1 MKEGLPLKFLRWME
15 RRVYNGSDAVTTID
29 KVFYDTI
36 EPRFVDKTK
45 LHIIPNFV
53 DTELY
58 RALSSLQVN
67 SLLDPKLF
75 PNTDGIKLLY
85 AGNIGHA
92 QSWEPLIELADR
104 TRELNVEYIVIG
116 EGAKR
121 GYLVEE
127 KERRKLTNLRILPYQ
142 PRELMPAILSYSD
155 ASFIFMAPENDGD
168 GFPSKVYTIMA
179 CERPLLVSSGENTP
193 IVNFLKDKGC
203 AKLITEKDFDKKVN
217 EMVEND
223 LYSAKDTY
231 TGQLTG
237 YAHDCPLCGGT
248 LACASNYNVRD
259 RRDYYPDKEYG
270 TVKIVASSKNLP
282 CGTIIRFNKPSIS
295 PDPVIAIVLDR
306 GVPGNNLDLLTPT
319 EEYASKYIGR
329 STITY
334 DVLRTGW

>member
-1 MKEGLPLKFLRWME
+1 MIR
-15 RRVYNGSDAVTTID
+15 
-29 KVFYDTI
+29 
-36 EPRFVDKTK
+36 K
-45 LHIIPNFV
+45 LSKYMSYAIK
-53 DTELY
+53 
-58 RALSSLQVN
+58 SSLVFFIVFIAGFSTTVKLNKVKNENVN
-67 SLLDPKLF
+67 
-75 PNTDGIKLLY
+75 
-85 AGNIGHA
+85 
-92 QSWEPLIELADR
+92 R
-104 TRELNVEYIVIG
+104 NVD
-116 EGAKR
+116 
-121 GYLVEE
+121 
-127 KERRKLTNLRILPYQ
+127 
-142 PRELMPAILSYSD
+142 LST
-155 ASFIFMAPENDGD
+155 MA
-168 GFPSKVYTIMA
+168 
-179 CERPLLVSSGENTP
+179 L
-193 IVNFLKDKGC
+193 
-203 AKLITEKDFDKKVN
+203 KVN

>member
-1 MKEGLPLKFLRWME
+1 MIR
-15 RRVYNGSDAVTTID
+15 
-29 KVFYDTI
+29 
-36 EPRFVDKTK
+36 K
-45 LHIIPNFV
+45 LSKYMSYAIK
-53 DTELY
+53 
-58 RALSSLQVN
+58 SSLVFFIVFITGFSTTVKLNKVKNENVN
-67 SLLDPKLF
+67 
-75 PNTDGIKLLY
+75 
-85 AGNIGHA
+85 
-92 QSWEPLIELADR
+92 R
-104 TRELNVEYIVIG
+104 NVD
-116 EGAKR
+116 
-121 GYLVEE
+121 
-127 KERRKLTNLRILPYQ
+127 
-142 PRELMPAILSYSD
+142 LST
-155 ASFIFMAPENDGD
+155 MA
-168 GFPSKVYTIMA
+168 
-179 CERPLLVSSGENTP
+179 L
-193 IVNFLKDKGC
+193 
-203 AKLITEKDFDKKVN
+203 KVN